1 MNQNLIGTGVAL
13 ITPFSENGDVDLNG
27 LTNLVNHTIS
37 IGVDYLVIMGTTA
50 EAVTLNKE
58 EKEKT
63 IKHIKEINNNRI
75 PMVLGIGGNNTYA
88 IIEQIKSTD
97 LSDFT
102 AILSVS
108 PYYNR
113 PTQEGIYQ
121 HFKAIAE
128 ATDKD
133 IILYNVPGRTGSNIE
148 PQTTLR
154 LANDF
159 KNIVAIKEATPNYSQ
174 SITLLQAKP
183 KDFMVLSGDDEY
195 ALPITLAGGSGVI
208 SVIGQAVEEYSTM
221 IQLALNREV
230 DKAYEIQYK
239 LLPLIRAIYKE
250 GNPAGVKALLEN
262 LNVCNRS
269 TRLPLVQA
277 SESLKQEIAD
287 YL

>member
-13 ITPFSENGDVDLNG
+13 ITPFSENGDIDLNG

-262 LNVCNRS
+262 LNICNRS